1 MSNELY
7 HYGTP
12 HAGWTPHSGRYP
24 YDPSL
29 HDDDPRTKEN
39 YRFLAMYRMYK
50 SEPNEYGKNRTDKEI
65 ADLMG
70 ISTTVLR
77 QKRSEA
83 SANEHAANVAKAM
96 TLKNERRMSTSAIA
110 RQMGVNESTVRGW
123 LEKSEGDRAKR
134 INNTAEALKER
145 LKEVRFIDIGS
156 GVETEMADGTGV
168 SKETLKTAI
177 NSLKDQGYVVEVI
190 DVQQANNPKQYT
202 HLKVLAPPGTT
213 RKEINQNRDQIES
226 FVDYT
231 PDGGINWIKPE
242 YPASIDSS
250 RIYIRYAEEGGK
262 DKDGT
267 MELRRGVDDISLV
280 GKSYAQVRVAVD
292 GEYYMKGMAFYGN
305 VPEGYD
311 VVYNSNKPLGSPKEK
326 VFKEL
331 KDDPENPFGAV
342 IKAGGQHY
350 YDDPKGDHLDPETGK
365 KQSLSKINILT
376 EEDDWSNYSKKIAA
390 QMLSKQPIGL
400 VKKQL
405 YLTYQQKLDAFEEI
419 RSYNND
425 AIRHKMLL
433 DFAESC
439 DSSAKTLAAISF
451 PKQSTKVLLPVP
463 TLKENECYC
472 PALPNGTEVA
482 LVRYPHGGTF
492 EIPICKVNN
501 NNKQGRETFGLNSV
515 DAIGINP
522 KTAGRLSGADF
533 DGDTAVVIPTKNA
546 KGQIITP
553 IKSEANNPIYNSLK
567 DFDTGKY
574 YSEEIATY
582 KKLQEKG
589 ASKAEIKATMGYIPK
604 RHPMTDKE
612 KGIQMGMVSNLITDM
627 DIQNA
632 SPEEKIRAVKHS
644 MVVIDAQKHDLDWR
658 QSEQDYGIKA
668 LYERYQG
675 KKSGGASTLI
685 SRAKNEVYVD
695 QLKKSYKP
703 NEKGE
708 WEYTETG
715 KTYTKFKR
723 DKDKNIV
730 YDGEGNPVLETK
742 KYQTKMARMDLT
754 DDARTLMSTPKGST
768 VEHEGTPVERA
779 YANYANQMKAMANQA
794 RKEAMG
800 IRPTEVNKA
809 AKETYA
815 AEVASLNAK
824 LNNAK
829 KNAPKERIAQNK
841 AAYEINEKMRAYKE
855 KNGTSMDGDDEK
867 KLRRQTIAKYR
878 AAMGS
883 GKKNVLINID
893 DREWEAIQN
902 HAISYSKMKEILNNV
917 DMDKVKERAIPRE
930 NNSAISASKIASI
943 RSMYA
948 NASSSNSNITI
959 SDIAET
965 LGVSVATVKKYA
977 VSNN

>member
-1 MSNELY
+1 MSNELK

-12 HAGWTPHSGRYP
+12 HAGWIPHSGRYP

-29 HDDDPRTKEN
+29 HDADPRTKEN
-39 YRFLAMYRMYK
+39 YRFLAEYQRYK
-50 SEPNEYGKNRTDKEI
+50 MEPNELGKTRTDKEI
-65 ADLMG
+65 ADLMNM
-70 ISTTVLR
+70 STTVLR

-83 SANEHAANVAKAM
+83 SANAHAANVAKAI
-96 TLKNERRMSTSAIA
+96 TLRDEKRMSTSAIA

-123 LEKSEGDRAKR
+123 LAKSEGDRAKR
-134 INNTAEALKER
+134 INNTAEALKDR
-145 LKEVRFIDIGS
+145 LKQVKFIDVGS
-156 GVETEMADGTGV
+156 GVETEMSDGAGV
-168 SKETLKTAI
+168 SKETLKTAL
-177 NSLKDQGYVVEVI
+177 NSLKDQGYVIEVI
-190 DVQQANNPKQYT
+190 DIQQANNPKQYT

-231 PDGGINWIKPE
+231 PDGGIHWVKPE
-242 YPASIDSS
+242 YPSSVDGS
-250 RIYIRYAEEGGK
+250 RIYVRYAEEGGK
-262 DKDGT
+262 EKDGT
-267 MELRRGVDDISLV
+267 IELRRGVEDISLG
-280 GKSYAQVRVAVD
+280 GKSYAQVRMAVD
-292 GEYYMKGMAFYGN
+292 GKYYMKGMAFYGN
-305 VPEGYD
+305 IPEGYD
-311 VVYNSNKPLGSPKEK
+311 IVYNSKKPLGTDKDS
-326 VFKEL
+326 VFKKMNL
-331 KDDPENPFGAV
+331 DDPENPFGAV
-342 IKAGGQHY
+342 IKAGGQRW
-350 YDDPKGDHLDPETGK
+350 YDDPNGDHIDPITGK
-365 KQSLSKINILT
+365 KQSLSKVNILK
-376 EEDDWSNYSKKIAA
+376 EEGDWEDYSKKVAA
-390 QMLSKQPIGL
+390 QMLSKQPVGL

-405 YLTYQQKLDAFEEI
+405 ELTYQQKLDAFEEI

-425 AIRHKMLL
+425 AIRNKMLM

-463 TLKENECYC
+463 SLKENECYC
-472 PALPNGTEVA
+472 PSLPNGTEVA
-482 LVRYPHGGTF
+482 LIRYPHGGTF

-501 NNKQGRETFGLNSV
+501 NNKEGKENFGLGSI

-533 DGDTAVVIPTKNA
+533 DGDTAVVIPTKNS
-546 KGQIITP
+546 KGQVLTP
-553 IKSEANNPIYNSLK
+553 IKSTANNPIYDGLK
-567 DFDTGKY
+567 SFDTDKY

-589 ASKAEIKATMGYIPK
+589 ASKEEIKAAMGYIPK

-627 DIQNA
+627 TQHDA
-632 SPEEKIRAVKHS
+632 SPEELIRATKHS

-675 KKSGGASTLI
+675 KKSGGAATLI

-708 WEYTETG
+708 WEYSETG

-723 DKDKNIV
+723 DSKKNIV
-730 YDGEGNPVLETK
+730 YDDDGNPVLETK

-754 DDARTLMSTPKGST
+754 DDARTLMSTPPGST
-768 VEHEGTPVERA
+768 IPHEGTPIERA

-815 AEVASLNAK
+815 NEVASLNAK

-855 KNGTSMDGDDEK
+855 KNGTDMDGDDEK

-883 GKKNVLINID
+883 GKKNVLIEIN

-917 DMDKVKERAIPRE
+917 DMDKVKERAIPRG
-930 NNSAISASKIASI
+930 NGSQIPASKIASI
-943 RSMYA
+943 KRMSA
-948 NASSSNSNITI
+948 NPNNSLA
-959 SDIAET
+959 DIAEA
-965 LGVSVATVKKYA
+965 LGVSPSTVKKYA
-977 VSNN
+977 VSAE